1 MNNGFKSR
9 IRGACDNRLVRRKEF
24 VTGQVHK
31 ITRGG
36 HIDTCP
42 PNARSKGHRKELK
55 ELAIQKHSNMGILE
69 IPIELALAI
78 GEYLPIK
85 DLSSLRKT
93 CRRLSSALLEYH
105 YKLGLQDVGKMT
117 ALQWAAKRGYTSLAK
132 QAILSGTDIDKPC
145 EEISNQ
151 TPLHLAASGNHHDVI
166 RLLLEHRATV
176 SARDKFEMTPLHCA
190 AECSGAEGVVLL
202 LEKDAEVMCRSV
214 WGDTPGY
221 CAAKGGGV
229 ACMEALVA
237 AGYDV
242 KVTGPFSCTILHA
255 AIGNSGEM
263 VEYLLGLEEVKNA
276 INVQDY
282 NKATPLHLAGK
293 VRHVFSLLSNGA
305 DMALKNAKGDTPAH
319 SRWCLLDVA
328 CTRAFI
334 DAGFDLNTGGRRGNT
349 ILHRAVF
356 YRAKETVEYLL
367 QEGGGTAIINTQNSR
382 GLTPLDVTRKQS
394 INRKEI
400 TKVLRKYGA
409 QLGVKDWSGNRHA
422 NRAGEKRCDETDP
435 EHESGSEDESGW
447 EGEIRSEADSDSSY
461 WADELNSDR
470 GYYDSTSGYGSSS
483 EGESP
488 SDNESGSE
496 GEIASENETDSEE
509 SALDE

>member
-1 MNNGFKSR
+1 M
-9 IRGACDNRLVRRKEF
+9 
-24 VTGQVHK
+24 TGQVHK
-31 ITRGG
+31 ITRGD
-36 HIDTCP
+36 HNDTLSTKCP
-42 PNARSKGHRKELK
+42 IQRTQKELK
-55 ELAIQKHSNMGILE
+55 ELVIQKHCNMGILE

-78 GEYLPIK
+78 GEYLSIK

-93 CRRLSSALLEYH
+93 CRRFSSALLEHH
-105 YKLGLQDVGKMT
+105 YKLGLQDVGEMT

-132 QAILSGTDIDKPC
+132 RAILSGMEIDKPC
-145 EEISNQ
+145 EEILNQ

-166 RLLLEHRATV
+166 RLLLEHGATV
-176 SARDKFEMTPLHCA
+176 SARDRYEATPLHCA
-190 AECSGAEGVVLL
+190 AGCSGAEGVILL
-202 LEKDAEVMCRSV
+202 LEKNAEVMCRSY

-242 KVTGPFSCTILHA
+242 KVTGPFSCTILHIA
-255 AIGNSGEM
+255 MGNSGEM
-263 VEYLLGLEEVKNA
+263 VEYLLGLEEVKKA

-282 NKATPLHLAGK
+282 NKATPLHLAAK

-305 DMALKNAKGDTPAH
+305 DMGLKNAKGDTPAH

-334 DAGFDLNTGGRRGNT
+334 DAGFDLSTGGRRGNT

-367 QEGGGTAIINTQNSR
+367 QEGGGTAIINTRNSR
-382 GLTPLDVTRKQS
+382 GLTPLDVTRKKS

-400 TKVLRKYGA
+400 TKLLRKYGA

-447 EGEIRSEADSDSSY
+447 EGDIRSEADSDSSY
-461 WADELNSDR
+461 WEDKVISD
-470 GYYDSTSGYGSSS
+470 GSYYYSTSGYGSSS
-483 EGESP
+483 EGENH
-488 SDNESGSE
+488 SDSESGSE
-496 GEIASENETDSEE
+496 GETASENETDSEQ
-509 SALDE
+509 SALEE